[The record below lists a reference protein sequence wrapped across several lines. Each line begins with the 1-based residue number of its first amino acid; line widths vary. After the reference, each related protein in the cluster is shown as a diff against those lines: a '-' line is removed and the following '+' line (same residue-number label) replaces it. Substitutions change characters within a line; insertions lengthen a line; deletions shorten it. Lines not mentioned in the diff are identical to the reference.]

1 MESVTSRQRVLCS
14 LGHEEPDMMPIDF
27 GSMRS
32 TGINAIAFNELK
44 KHLGFSD
51 VRTKV
56 YDVKQLLAEPDE
68 KILKRFQG
76 DIIQLHRLK
85 PSLGLS
91 IDNWKP
97 SKLIDGSDCEVAE
110 DFNPAILEDGS
121 EAILDSKGTILSV
134 RPKGGL
140 YFDEIYAPLKNAD
153 SLSDID
159 KFHMPSIS
167 QEELINLSVRAKDLY
182 ENTDY
187 AILGAAGVSIFEKGL
202 KDFGY
207 EEYLVNAYTNEE
219 LIEYYLTKLTD
230 AYIEILDKYID
241 AVGDYIQI
249 IQFND
254 DLGMQNA
261 PIIPPDLYKRL
272 FKPYHKRIFDFVKS
286 KNKNLYIFI
295 HCCGSIYDLIP
306 DLIDTGVDILN
317 PVQINAAKMDPRRL
331 KREFGKHLTFWGGG
345 CSTQTTLTFGTVED
359 VKKEV
364 EEMIGIFAP
373 GGGYVF
379 NQVHNIQTG
388 VSPEKIITLYDTAIN
403 LRKYPIKKR

>member
-91 IDNWKP
+91 IDSWKP
-97 SKLIDGSDCEVAE
+97 SKLMDGSDCEVPQ
-110 DFNPAILEDGS
+110 DFNPAVLEDGS

-207 EEYLVNAYTNEE
+207 EQYLVNAYTNEE

-230 AYIEILDKYID
+230 AYIEMLDKYID
-241 AVGDYIQI
+241 AVGDYIQV

-261 PIIPPDLYKRL
+261 PIIHPDIYKRL
-272 FKPYHKRIFDFVKS
+272 FKPYHKKIFDFVKS

-306 DLIDTGVDILN
+306 DLIDAGVDILN

-331 KREFGKHLTFWGGG
+331 KKEFGKRLTFWGGG
-345 CSTQTTLTFGTVED
+345 CSTQTTLTFGTVKD
-359 VKKEV
+359 VIKEV
-364 EEMIGIFAP
+364 EEMISIFAP

-388 VSPEKIITLYDTAIN
+388 VSPEKIISLYDTAIN